1 MAIKFENVEEIKNH
15 EPGEYLMK
23 ITKAEEKTF
32 KSGNSG
38 YVVDFKSED
47 GLEIR
52 FTNFVAFG
60 KGANNLAN
68 LLHALGY
75 IEGTSVKDMMNAKVP
90 EAEDLVGLKLYVDTE
105 KDEDGKYLKAKFC
118 GYRKYEGSSKPAKKT
133 ETQADPWQ

>member
-1 MAIKFENVEEIKNH
+1 MAIKFENVEEIKTH
-15 EPGEYLMK
+15 EAGEYLMK

-68 LLHALGY
+68 LLYALGY
-75 IEGTSVKDMMNAKVP
+75 IEGTSLTDKQNAKVP

-105 KDEDGKYLKAKFC
+105 KDEDGRYLKAKFC
-118 GYRKYEGSSKPAKKT
+118 GYRKYENATKPAKKA
-133 ETQADPWQ
+133 EPVEDPF